1 MLYVTGHN
9 SRKLWADIT
18 SAIKTVYLQKEAALI
33 AATNKYTS
41 SRSVTELV
49 KISSVVMHYTCLCIV
64 VFILFYF
71 IFIFF
76 LEISLKWFDL
86 ILRWMRI
93 WMFTSWRW
101 ENYLCMNVQHSTCI
115 SLVHILA
122 ISVSLLTN

>member
-1 MLYVTGHN
+1 MYVAGHN

-41 SRSVTELV
+41 SRSVPLLV
-49 KISSVVMHYTCLCIV
+49 KISSVVMHYTCLCTV

-76 LEISLKWFDL
+76 FRNFFEMVRFDFAL
-86 ILRWMRI
+86 DEDL
-93 WMFTSWRW
+93 
-101 ENYLCMNVQHSTCI
+101 NVYLMEVRE
-115 SLVHILA
+115 LFVHECA
-122 ISVSLLTN
+122 T